1 MRIFQILARR
11 GIDFPA
17 FSIAVLLGGTAV
29 FFLNGGHGEVPSL
42 GRETRSFSPDPERA
56 QTAADLSGSPVVHA
70 RTSGTSPEKEPTRIS
85 ESAPRPAAPAVSNGT
100 SSRPAVSAGGRNP
113 PVPAAAATP
122 AARIS
127 TVPAPASSQ
136 PARAANIPVSAGPS
150 ASAAKPVSG
159 RIVSGAPGVAGSASG
174 TAANPVAQNATKA
187 LDPSAAGN
195 SLTSGGQQVTV
206 ESIQQTPDGNN
217 LDLAISPA
225 STGPVNSSQ
234 GGRGFTH
241 AQELFRMKWGWE
253 NYDLAQRAAREVSQS
268 P

>member
-11 GIDFPA
+11 GIAFPA
-17 FSIAVLLGGTAV
+17 LSIAVLLGGTAV

-42 GRETRSFSPDPERA
+42 GRAARSFPPVPERA

-70 RTSGTSPEKEPTRIS
+70 RTSGTSPETEPPRIS
-85 ESAPRPAAPAVSNGT
+85 GSAPAPAAPVVSNGA
-100 SSRPAVSAGGRNP
+100 SSRPAISAGGRNP
-113 PVPAAAATP
+113 PIPAAATH
-122 AARIS
+122 AARLPSI
-127 TVPAPASSQ
+127 PAPASSQ
-136 PARAANIPVSAGPS
+136 PARAANIPVSAGSS

-159 RIVSGAPGVAGSASG
+159 GIASGAPGVAGSASG

-206 ESIQQTPDGNN
+206 ESIQQTPDGTN

-225 STGPVNSSQ
+225 STSPMNSSQ
-234 GGRGFTH
+234 SGRGFTH